1 MPTYGKLDT
10 YDESEDWN
18 QYIERLDSYFDAN
31 EIDDA
36 DKKRNILLSVCG
48 KATYKLIRDLLSPV
62 KPNTKSFADI
72 VKLVKDHKHPA
83 PSEIISRFKFNSRIR
98 KEGES
103 VRGFVAELRSLSE
116 HCNYA
121 ATLEA
126 MLRDRLVVG
135 INDDK
140 IQRRLLAEKNL
151 DFAKALEIATAMET
165 AADNAKDIQASAVS
179 SNAQINQVNKPR
191 KTYPNQAQASGVSGK
206 ECYRCGGNH
215 FANKCRFRD
224 AECHNCKKVGHLS
237 KKCPNKEENP
247 KPRRKQKGRNHYVD
261 DTSDEEEQYDMFNVE
276 DTVNRLTEPYKVV
289 LEINK
294 TPVTMEIDTGA
305 SVSIISEETFRDL
318 GKLKL
323 SESKAKLKTYTGEDM
338 AILGTVA
345 VHVDYESFSGNL
357 HVIVVKGRGPNLLGR
372 DWLKSLKLNWNEMFA
387 VKSVDKDVD
396 RLLEDYSEIFKDELG
411 AVKGVTA
418 KIYVN
423 ENENPRYFKARPVP
437 YALKG
442 KIESELVRLE
452 ECGIIQPVQFSEW
465 AAPIVPVVKDEKAS
479 IPGDTLLLLQHFD
492 ETSVTSSKIKRW
504 TLKNALFSRVLHY
517 VKSGWPAKC
526 PSVEMRPFFDRRNE
540 LSCQDDIL
548 LWGCRVIIPPEG
560 RKEIIQELHEAHP
573 GISRMKSLAR
583 SYVWWP
589 NMDKEL
595 EGCVLNCDHCQQV
608 RDKPPEAPMH
618 PWEWPSRPWSRLH
631 VDFAGPFMNKM
642 FMIVVDAHSK
652 WMEVCVMKTI
662 TSENTIAKLQQI
674 FSTHGIPDTIVS
686 DNGPSFTS
694 REFKQFLQRNGIKQI
709 NSAPYHPASN
719 GLAEKAVQTF
729 KQAMKKIKSGTIQE
743 KINNF
748 LFRYRITPHTTT
760 GASPAELLMKR
771 KLKSK
776 LDLVFPNMEEKVVNK
791 QNIQKH
797 YKDKTA
803 KERDFDL
810 ESKVYAKNFSSGDKW
825 LPGYITEKS
834 GPLSY
839 RIRLSDDNIIRR
851 HVDHLRPRQTADPVI
866 TPDFEI
872 ETSTPSEIKPL
883 EETTQSETTEPRYP
897 KRQKREPAYLKDYV
911 R

>member
-36 DKKRNILLSVCG
+36 EKKRNILLSVCG

-179 SNAQINQVNKPR
+179 SNAQINLVN
-191 KTYPNQAQASGVSGK
+191 NQAQASGVSGK

-372 DWLKSLKLNWNEMFA
+372 DWLKSLKLNWNEIFA

-423 ENENPRYFKARPVP
+423 ENEKPRYIKARPVP

-465 AAPIVPVVKDEKAS
+465 AAPIVPVVKDDGS
-479 IPGDTLLLLQHFD
+479 IRICGDYK
-492 ETSVTSSKIKRW
+492 VTVN
-504 TLKNALFSRVLHY
+504 LV
-517 VKSGWPAKC
+517 
-526 PSVEMRPFFDRRNE
+526 
-540 LSCQDDIL
+540 
-548 LWGCRVIIPPEG
+548 
-560 RKEIIQELHEAHP
+560 
-573 GISRMKSLAR
+573 
-583 SYVWWP
+583 
-589 NMDKEL
+589 
-595 EGCVLNCDHCQQV
+595 
-608 RDKPPEAPMH
+608 
-618 PWEWPSRPWSRLH
+618 
-631 VDFAGPFMNKM
+631 
-642 FMIVVDAHSK
+642 
-652 WMEVCVMKTI
+652 
-662 TSENTIAKLQQI
+662 
-674 FSTHGIPDTIVS
+674 
-686 DNGPSFTS
+686 
-694 REFKQFLQRNGIKQI
+694 
-709 NSAPYHPASN
+709 
-719 GLAEKAVQTF
+719 
-729 KQAMKKIKSGTIQE
+729 
-743 KINNF
+743 
-748 LFRYRITPHTTT
+748 
-760 GASPAELLMKR
+760 
-771 KLKSK
+771 SK
-776 LDLVFPNMEEKVVNK
+776 LDKYPIPKTEDLYAILGGGETYTKLDMNQAYNQLLLDEDSKKYVTINTHKGLFTYNRLPYGVSTSGGIFQRTIENLLINSRNTKRIDSRRRYFNHWEN
-791 QNIQKH
+791 
-797 YKDKTA
+797 YRGSCKDT
-803 KERDFDL
+803 
-810 ESKVYAKNFSSGDKW
+810 
-825 LPGYITEKS
+825 
-834 GPLSY
+834 
-839 RIRLSDDNIIRR
+839 
-851 HVDHLRPRQTADPVI
+851 PRSV
-866 TPDFEI
+866 
-872 ETSTPSEIKPL
+872 
-883 EETTQSETTEPRYP
+883 
-897 KRQKREPAYLKDYV
+897 
-911 R
+911 

>member
-1 MPTYGKLDT
+1 MDHVKTLQ
-10 YDESEDWN
+10 EVF
-18 QYIERLDSYFDAN
+18 ERFKNAGIRL
-31 EIDDA
+31 
-36 DKKRNILLSVCG
+36 KRRKCIFMALEVVYLGHKINAKGVF
-48 KATYKLIRDLLSPV
+48 PV
-62 KPNTKSFADI
+62 KDKVEAIKNAPQPRNVSELKAFLGMLNYYHRFLPNLSTELYPLHELLRKNTKWRLGTKQKKAFQKAKEMLQSD
-72 VKLVKDHKHPA
+72 KL
-83 PSEIISRFKFNSRIR
+83 
-98 KEGES
+98 
-103 VRGFVAELRSLSE
+103 
-116 HCNYA
+116 
-121 ATLEA
+121 
-126 MLRDRLVVG
+126 LV
-135 INDDK
+135 
-140 IQRRLLAEKNL
+140 
-151 DFAKALEIATAMET
+151 
-165 AADNAKDIQASAVS
+165 
-179 SNAQINQVNKPR
+179 
-191 KTYPNQAQASGVSGK
+191 
-206 ECYRCGGNH
+206 H
-215 FANKCRFRD
+215 F
-224 AECHNCKKVGHLS
+224 E
-237 KKCPNKEENP
+237 PNKEIILACDASPYGVGAVLSHKMTNGEE
-247 KPRRKQKGRNHYVD
+247 KPIAYASKTLTSAEKKYSQIEKESLAIIFGVKKFHQYIFGRHVRIVTDHKPLIGLFREDRSVPINAASRIQRWALTLAAYEYEIKYKEGRNHGNAD
-261 DTSDEEEQYDMFNVE
+261 GLS
-276 DTVNRLTEPYKVV
+276 RLP
-289 LEINK
+289 
-294 TPVTMEIDTGA
+294 
-305 SVSIISEETFRDL
+305 
-318 GKLKL
+318 L
-323 SESKAKLKTYTGEDM
+323 S
-338 AILGTVA
+338 
-345 VHVDYESFSGNL
+345 
-357 HVIVVKGRGPNLLGR
+357 
-372 DWLKSLKLNWNEMFA
+372 
-387 VKSVDKDVD
+387 
-396 RLLEDYSEIFKDELG
+396 
-411 AVKGVTA
+411 
-418 KIYVN
+418 
-423 ENENPRYFKARPVP
+423 
-437 YALKG
+437 
-442 KIESELVRLE
+442 
-452 ECGIIQPVQFSEW
+452 
-465 AAPIVPVVKDEKAS
+465 VKDEKAS

-517 VKSGWPAKC
+517 VKSGWPATCKC
-526 PSVEMRPFFDRRNE
+526 PSVEMRPFFYRRNE

-573 GISRMKSLAR
+573 GISRMKSLAT

-595 EGCVLNCDHCQQV
+595 EGCVLNCDHCQHV

-652 WMEVCVMKTI
+652 WLEVCVMKTI

-686 DNGPSFTS
+686 DNGPLFTS

-729 KQAMKKIKSGTIQE
+729 KQAMKKMKSGTIQE